1 MINQAIHTPHT
12 DLDPTDQTHAL
23 TVPDPDDPSQ
33 MLTLPLSRRGVTSL
47 LNARNVTADDFYN
60 DDIPRIDLTS
70 LTVPYPDDPSQTLTL
85 PLSLRGVTSLL
96 HVRNV
101 TADDFHN
108 DDIPRIDL
116 TLETLTRDPLTTL
129 YEEQENGMTGHS
141 GAIVRDAAVRGPDLV
156 VSALHSL
163 TTDQAD
169 ILHDRNS
176 HQALLSHVDIS
187 SMDTSLNGHIR
198 MRKTAPN

>member
-1 MINQAIHTPHT
+1 M
-12 DLDPTDQTHAL
+12 
-23 TVPDPDDPSQ
+23 
-33 MLTLPLSRRGVTSL
+33 
-47 LNARNVTADDFYN
+47 
-60 DDIPRIDLTS
+60 
-70 LTVPYPDDPSQTLTL
+70 
-85 PLSLRGVTSLL
+85 L

-101 TADDFHN
+101 TADDFYYK
-108 DDIPRIDL
+108 DIPRFDL
-116 TLETLTRDPLTTL
+116 TSATLTRDPSTL